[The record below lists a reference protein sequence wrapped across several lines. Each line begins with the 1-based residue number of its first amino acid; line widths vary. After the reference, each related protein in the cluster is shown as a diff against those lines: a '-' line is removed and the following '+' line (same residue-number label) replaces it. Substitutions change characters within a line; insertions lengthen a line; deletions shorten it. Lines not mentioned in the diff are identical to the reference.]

1 MHFVWQQDTFTDAH
15 PLAYK
20 AIWNCCQKG
29 CIKLKKTMLIKI
41 KYRINITKINALG
54 QKTTY
59 SDKISLII
67 T

>member
-1 MHFVWQQDTFTDAH
+1 MELLSERMH
-15 PLAYK
+15 K
-20 AIWNCCQKG
+20 IE
-29 CIKLKKTMLIKI
+29 KTMLIKI